1 MAASNTTEIKDI
13 LEIMLNME
21 RKEHDGIFD
30 DMLAYLDVCDGK
42 FVNAAFNRR
51 AEKQDEEY
59 QKLYKRLTEIGTNEK
74 QKKIIKFRHESWQ
87 VTMKMR
93 RLTREKALEYLDL
106 NTKRNNILEE
116 IKKLE

>member
-1 MAASNTTEIKDI
+1 MAASNTEIKDI
-13 LEIMLNME
+13 HEMMMNME

-42 FVNAAFNRR
+42 FVKFNRR
-51 AEKQDEEY
+51 AEKQEEEY
-59 QKLYKRLTEIGTNEK
+59 QKLYKRLIEIGTNEK
-74 QKKIIKFRHESWQ
+74 QLKITKFRHESWQ
-87 VTMKMR
+87 LIKKMR
-93 RLTREKALEYLDL
+93 RLTREKVLEYLDL